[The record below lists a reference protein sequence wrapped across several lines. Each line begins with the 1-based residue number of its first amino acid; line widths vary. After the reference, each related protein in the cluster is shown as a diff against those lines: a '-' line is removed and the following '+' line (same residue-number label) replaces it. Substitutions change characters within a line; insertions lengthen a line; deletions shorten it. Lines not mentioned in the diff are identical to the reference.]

1 MRYDYRHALNLNIPW
16 IRLMQINRCYTPIKG
31 FKDDAKLVY
40 DKSDYVN
47 SNQIIL
53 QNAMV
58 RNDMLCWSKQ

>member
-1 MRYDYRHALNLNIPW
+1 MRYDNRHALNLNITW
-16 IRLMQINRCYTPIKG
+16 IGLMQINRCYTPIK
-31 FKDDAKLVY
+31 DDAKLVY
-40 DKSDYVN
+40 DKSDNVN

>member
-1 MRYDYRHALNLNIPW
+1 
-16 IRLMQINRCYTPIKG
+16 MQINRCYTPI
-31 FKDDAKLVY
+31 KDDAKLVY

-58 RNDMLCWSKQ
+58 RNDMLC